1 MRSRSVPLMAIL
13 LTLCV
18 VALVSQENGLEGRPI
33 VIRAKT
39 IYTITNGVIE
49 NGMILI
55 EQGRI
60 KSVAKKIEIPPKAVV
75 YTAEVVMPGMIDAH
89 VHFALD
95 RSSRPAGPVTAEWK
109 GVEHLD
115 LEDGSIK
122 EALAGGVTSV
132 ITRPGSG
139 VISSGQAVALKLRR
153 YPDENMILKPFV
165 DLKMA
170 VRPLIKLRPGE
181 TPATVMG
188 WYATASDYF
197 QRAQEYLERQNKT
210 RGDLIPVAQEKDERL
225 EAFAAVLR
233 GDAMVHIHCH
243 YPNEIMM
250 VLRLARKFDFIDN
263 LSLGHAGEAHVIAD
277 QLAETDVVSVVGPVT
292 IVRFLGDQVSH
303 NVVKYLMEAGAKV
316 SIQSDQSGE
325 HLRDF
330 REYGAFLV
338 RHGLRRDHAL
348 QALTINGARAMMLSD
363 RIGSIEEGK
372 DADLVLL
379 DGDPFDLTADR
390 VERVIVDGIVEYERD
405 KVLQSDRLTRVGPF
419 GPIQGEEHLT
429 HSNFAITN
437 AQIFTVSKGIIRRGT
452 LVINDGKF
460 SRVDEEP
467 YVPDGVPVIDV
478 GGRVVMPGWI
488 TARAFPNDW
497 IGDIKWQVQND
508 ELVDM
513 IAPHMNAR
521 FGIDPWFPSFSVLR
535 GIGITTQQITPG
547 HTNLIGGSGVVIKT
561 AGMEIGGM
569 IKREPSSSVFS
580 LAKESLNHWSRDLKS
595 PLTLSEASA
604 RIRETLDASL
614 RLMKKDDASSGPS
627 SLEALFPVLRREIPV
642 IIHAKNVDEIKEAL
656 QIAKDYKLRLII
668 SGAVQAH
675 ELPEELAKARVGVIL
690 GDSASRLEDI
700 RGGGEGFNA
709 QSAAILNRHGVKVS
723 FFGPSAS
730 RRGMPTGRLGG
741 EPALNAAWVFR
752 NGVPEADA
760 IKMMTLGAAE
770 MLGMDKEVG
779 SIEVGK
785 DADFIVMK
793 GHPFDYRV
801 LPEMV
806 FVNGRLIHQ
815 GSF

>member
-1 MRSRSVPLMAIL
+1 MAIL

-18 VALVSQENGLEGRPI
+18 VALVSQENGLESRPI

-60 KSVAKKIEIPPKAVV
+60 KSVAKTIEVPPKAAV

-181 TPATVMG
+181 TPATTMG
-188 WYATASDYF
+188 WYAIASDYF
-197 QRAQEYLERQNKT
+197 QRAQEYLERQNKAHE
-210 RGDLIPVAQEKDERL
+210 GLIPITQEKDERL

-233 GDAMVHIHCH
+233 GDVMVHIHCH

-292 IVRFLGDQVSH
+292 IVRFFGDRVSH

-316 SIQSDQSGE
+316 SIQSDQSGG

-338 RHGLRRDHAL
+338 RHGLRKDHAL

-405 KVLQSDRLTRVGPF
+405 KVLQQDQLTRVGPF
-419 GPIQGEEHLT
+419 GPIQGEENLT

-452 LVINDGKF
+452 LVVNGGKF

-467 YVPDGVPVIDV
+467 YVSDGVPVVDV
-478 GGRVVMPGWI
+478 GGRVVMPGWV

-513 IAPHMNAR
+513 ITPHMNAR

-561 AGMEIGGM
+561 AGMEIGAM

-580 LAKESLNHWSRDLKS
+580 LAKESLNYWSRDLKS
-595 PLTLSEASA
+595 PLTLSEASR
-604 RIRETLDASL
+604 RIREALDASL
-614 RLMKKDDASSGPS
+614 RLMKKDDESLGTS
-627 SLEALFPVLRREIPV
+627 SLEALFPILRREIPV
-642 IIHAKNVDEIKEAL
+642 IIHAKSVDEIKEAM

-675 ELPEELAKARVGVIL
+675 ELPEELARAQVGVIL

-700 RGGGEGFNA
+700 RGGGDGFSA

-752 NGVPEADA
+752 NGVPETEA

-770 MLGMDKEVG
+770 MLGVDKEVG